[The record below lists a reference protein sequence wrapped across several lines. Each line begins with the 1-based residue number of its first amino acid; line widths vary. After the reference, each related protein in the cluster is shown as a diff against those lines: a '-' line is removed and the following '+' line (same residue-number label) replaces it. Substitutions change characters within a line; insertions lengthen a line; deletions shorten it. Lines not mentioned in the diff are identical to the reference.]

1 MWHKLPIFAAP
12 EEKTTIFTMKH
23 RYQLIR
29 PLLRDRILLLD
40 GAMGSLIQKVGLSEA
55 DFRGSLFA
63 NHPCPLK
70 GDNDVLS
77 LTRPDVIKDIHR
89 QYLEAGADI
98 IETNSF
104 NATSISQADYQ
115 LEAAV
120 YDINAA
126 AARNA
131 KEMALQFSSDA
142 KPRFV
147 AGSMGPTNKTAS
159 MSPDVNNPG
168 FRAIT
173 FDQLVT
179 AYTEQARG
187 LLDGGVDIFLVETIF
202 DGLNAKAALY
212 AIERELKVRGLEGF
226 PVMVSATVADKSGRI
241 LSGQT
246 LDAFLYSVSHID
258 LLTFGLNCSF
268 GAHDMMPYLTEIGRK
283 SPFYVSA
290 YPNAGLPNQFGEYD
304 ETPDVM
310 AAKVQDFL
318 DQGIVNILGGCCGTT
333 PAHIAAMAARLKNYK
348 VHRPAPPAHEM
359 CLSGIDGEVVSKSIK
374 PFYKVGERTNV
385 AGSRKFLRLINE
397 KKYDEALDIA
407 RSEVEAGADIIDV
420 NMDDAMLDAAAEM
433 TTFLNLMAAEPDVA
447 RLPVMIDS
455 SKWEVIEAGLK
466 CLQGKAIVNSISL
479 KKGEEEFLREAA
491 IIQSYGAA
499 VVVMAFD
506 EVGQATCFER
516 RTEICSRAYK
526 LLTERLNFE
535 PADIIFDPNV
545 LAIATGL
552 PEHDGYAV
560 DFIRTVEWIKANL
573 PHAKISGGISN
584 LSFSFRGNTHVRE
597 SMHSVFLHYAVA
609 KGMDMGIVN
618 PAAMI
623 AYEDIEPDLRD
634 KIEDLVLNRRPDATD
649 IMLSAA
655 EQFKAGKGGPAH
667 AANDEW
673 RGLPVAERL
682 QYALRKGVT
691 EHLEEDLAEARPLYP
706 RALDIIEKPLM
717 DGMNQVGELF
727 GQGKMFLP
735 QVVKT
740 ARVMK
745 RAVEI
750 LQPIIQ
756 EEKRAAGQE
765 GTSAG
770 RVIMA
775 TVKGDVH
782 DIGKNIVCVVLACNN
797 FEIIDLGVM
806 VETDKI
812 VEAAISERADAIGLS
827 GLITPSLD
835 EMIAVVK
842 ALEAKGLKIP
852 VMIGGATTSA
862 VHTAVKI
869 APCYSG
875 PVIYVK
881 DASQNAYV
889 LNAILSHDERFLERL
904 KADQERLRR
913 ENAAARPETLTLAE
927 ARSRAFKAD
936 WEGASFTK
944 PSTPG
949 VSVMHKVPL
958 AELTPFVNW
967 RMFFNAWKIG
977 GQYAEAAT
985 LTSKEERERWLRG
998 FSTEE
1003 EAKAEEALRLAADA
1017 QEHLKRLIDGHMT
1030 EAHAIVGLFPANSV
1044 GDDTVAIYADEERG
1058 RELARFQFMRQLS
1071 VNADGSTLSLADYI
1085 APAGFPDHLGL
1096 FAATSGVGLK
1106 ERTDKLKAEGNDYS
1120 AIMYQLL
1127 ADRLVEALSEWLHYK
1142 VRTRMWGYVP
1152 DEKCDP
1158 AEILKGHYQG
1168 IRPAIGYPVSPDHGH
1183 KRVLFDVMGVE
1194 GSIPMRLNKELMME
1208 PASSVCGFY
1217 FSHPFAGYFSV
1228 GRGAPPEV

>member
-1 MWHKLPIFAAP
+1 MNCELKN
-12 EEKTTIFTMKH
+12 
-23 RYQLIR
+23 
-29 PLLRDRILLLD
+29 LLAQRILVLD
-40 GAMGSLIQKVGLSEA
+40 GAMGSMIQKYGLTEN
-55 DFRGSLFA
+55 DFRGQLFA
-63 NHPCPLK
+63 SHPCPLT
-70 GDNDVLS
+70 GDNDILS
-77 LTRPDVIKDIHR
+77 LTRPDVIKEIHR
-89 QYLEAGADI
+89 KYLEAGADI

-104 NATSISQADYQ
+104 NATTISQADYQ
-115 LEAAV
+115 METHV
-120 YDINAA
+120 YDINLA

-131 KEMALQFSSDA
+131 RQAADEFSTPD

-159 MSPDVNNPG
+159 MSPDVNDPG
-168 FRAIT
+168 YRAIT
-173 FDQLVT
+173 FDQLVE
-179 AYTEQARG
+179 AYTTQVRG
-187 LLDGGVDIFLVETIF
+187 LMDGGVDIFLVETIF
-202 DGLNAKAALY
+202 DGLNAKAALF
-212 AIERELKVRGLEGF
+212 AIEAEVKARGLDKF

-246 LDAFLYSVSHID
+246 IDAFLYSVSHID

-268 GAHDMMPYLTEIGRK
+268 GAEEMMPYLTEIGRK

-290 YPNAGLPNQFGEYD
+290 YPNAGLPNQFGQYD
-304 ETPDVM
+304 ETPEMM
-310 AAKVQDFL
+310 ADKVQAFL
-318 DQGIVNILGGCCGTT
+318 DAGTVNVIGGCCGTT
-333 PAHIAAMAARLKNYK
+333 PEHIAAIVRRLEQHYK
-348 VHRPAPPAHEM
+348 KHEPAEPQHLM
-359 CLSGIDGEVVSKSIK
+359 RLSGIDGEVVDKQVK
-374 PFYKVGERTNV
+374 PFYKIGERTNV

-407 RSEVEAGADIIDV
+407 RAEAQAGADVIDV

-516 RTEICSRAYK
+516 RTEICARAYK
-526 LLTERLNFE
+526 LLTEKLNFE

-552 PEHDGYAV
+552 PEHDNYAV
-560 DFIRTVEWIKANL
+560 DFIKTVEWIKANL
-573 PHAKISGGISN
+573 PYAKISGGISN

-618 PAAMI
+618 PQAMI
-623 AYEDIEPDLRD
+623 AYDDIEPDLRD

-649 IMLSAA
+649 IMLSVADQYKTGGAKTAA
-655 EQFKAGKGGPAH
+655 PAETD
-667 AANDEW
+667 AW
-673 RGLPVAERL
+673 RSEPVAERL
-682 QYALRKGVT
+682 AYALQKGLT
-691 EHLEEDLAEARPLYP
+691 DHLEEDLQEALTLYP

-717 DGMNQVGELF
+717 NGMNRVGELF
-727 GQGKMFLP
+727 GAGKMFLP

-750 LQPIIQ
+750 LQPII
-756 EEKRAAGQE
+756 EREKRAAGQE

-806 VETDKI
+806 VETEKI
-812 VEAAISERADAIGLS
+812 VQAAIEKKADAIGLS

-875 PVIYVK
+875 PVVYVK

-889 LNAILSHDERFLERL
+889 LNCIFSHDERFLTNL
-904 KADQERLRR
+904 KAEQERLRQ
-913 ENAAARPETLTLAE
+913 ENAGARPADMTDAE
-927 ARSRAFKAD
+927 ARQHALRTD
-936 WEGASFTK
+936 WAA
-944 PSTPG
+944 
-949 VSVMHKVPL
+949 VSLTEPKVPGINV
-958 AELTPFVNW
+958 LTDIPLEPLFPLINW
-967 RMFFNAWKIG
+967 RMFYHAWKVDEKSG
-977 GQYAEAAT
+977 EAA
-985 LTSKEERERWLRG
+985 KLR
-998 FSTEE
+998 
-1003 EAKAEEALRLAADA
+1003 KDAETYLR
-1017 QEHLKRLIDGHMT
+1017 RLVD
-1030 EAHAIVGLFPANSV
+1030 EKLSSAHAVVGLLPANNI
-1044 GDDTVAIYADEERG
+1044 GDDVVAVYADESRTTEM
-1058 RELARFQFMRQLS
+1058 ARYAFMRQHALS
-1071 VNADGSTLSLADYI
+1071 EREGACLSLADYV
-1085 APAGFPDHLGL
+1085 APAPYADHIGF
-1096 FAATSGVGLK
+1096 FAATTGVGLR
-1106 ERTDKLKAEGNDYS
+1106 ERTDKMRTEGDDYS
-1120 AIMYQLL
+1120 AIMFQLL

-1142 VRTRMWGYVP
+1142 VRTEMWGYAP
-1152 DEKCDP
+1152 DEKFDA
-1158 AEILKGHYQG
+1158 AEMLRGHYQG
-1168 IRPAIGYPVSPDHGH
+1168 IRPAIGYPISPDHSH
-1183 KRVLFDVMGVE
+1183 KTTLFEMMKVSDR
-1194 GSIPMRLNKELMME
+1194 IPMILNETLMME

-1217 FSHPFAGYFSV
+1217 FAHPFCRYFSV
-1228 GRGAPPEV
+1228 NSL

>member
-1 MWHKLPIFAAP
+1 MNCELKN
-12 EEKTTIFTMKH
+12 
-23 RYQLIR
+23 LIAQ
-29 PLLRDRILLLD
+29 RILVLD
-40 GAMGSLIQKVGLSEA
+40 GAMGSMIQGYGLTEE
-55 DFRGSLFA
+55 DFRGQRFA
-63 NHPCPLK
+63 NHPCPLM

-104 NATSISQADYQ
+104 NATTISQADYQ
-115 LEAAV
+115 MEAHV
-120 YDINAA
+120 YDINLA

-131 KEMALQFSSDA
+131 REVADELSTPE

-159 MSPDVNNPG
+159 MSPDVNDPG
-168 FRAIT
+168 YRAIT
-173 FDQLVT
+173 FDQLVE
-179 AYTEQARG
+179 AYSTQVRG
-187 LLDGGVDIFLVETIF
+187 LLDGGVDVFLVETIF

-212 AIERELKVRGLEGF
+212 AIEAELKARGISGF

-246 LDAFLYSVSHID
+246 IDAFLYSVSHIE

-268 GAHDMMPYLTEIGRK
+268 GAEEMMPYLTEIGRK

-290 YPNAGLPNQFGEYD
+290 YPNAGLPNQFGQYD
-304 ETPDVM
+304 ETPEIM
-310 AAKVQDFL
+310 ADKVQAFL
-318 DQGIVNILGGCCGTT
+318 DAGTVNVIGGCCGTT
-333 PAHIAAMAARLKNYK
+333 PAHIAAIVRRLEQHYK
-348 VHRPAPPAHEM
+348 KHEPAEPQHLM
-359 CLSGIDGEVVSKSIK
+359 RLSGIDGEVVDKQIK
-374 PFYKVGERTNV
+374 PFYKIGERTNV

-407 RSEVEAGADIIDV
+407 RAEAQAGADVIDV

-516 RTEICSRAYK
+516 RTEICARAYK
-526 LLTERLNFE
+526 LLTEKLNFE

-552 PEHDGYAV
+552 PEHDNYAV
-560 DFIRTVEWIKANL
+560 DFIKTVEWIKANL
-573 PHAKISGGISN
+573 PYAKISGGISN

-618 PAAMI
+618 PQAMI
-623 AYEDIEPDLRD
+623 AYDDIEPDLRD

-649 IMLSAA
+649 IMLSVADQYKTGAA
-655 EQFKAGKGGPAH
+655 KTAAPAETD
-667 AANDEW
+667 AW
-673 RGLPVAERL
+673 RSEPVAERL
-682 QYALRKGVT
+682 AYALQKGLT
-691 EHLEEDLAEARPLYP
+691 DHLEEDLNEALTLYP

-717 DGMNQVGELF
+717 NGMNRVGELF
-727 GQGKMFLP
+727 GAGKMFLP

-750 LQPIIQ
+750 LQPIIEQ
-756 EEKRAAGQE
+756 EKRAAGQE

-806 VETDKI
+806 VETEKI
-812 VEAAISERADAIGLS
+812 VQAAIEQKADAIGLS

-869 APCYSG
+869 APNYSG

-889 LNAILSHDERFLERL
+889 LNCIFSHDERFLTNLRAE
-904 KADQERLRR
+904 QERLRQ
-913 ENAAARPETLTLAE
+913 ENAGAKPAGMTDAE
-927 ARSRAFKAD
+927 ARQHALKTD
-936 WEGASFTK
+936 WAS
-944 PSTPG
+944 
-949 VSVMHKVPL
+949 VSLTAPKVPGINV
-958 AELTPFVNW
+958 LTDIPLEPLFPLINW
-967 RMFFNAWKIG
+967 RMFYYAWKVDEKSP
-977 GQYAEAAT
+977 EAA
-985 LTSKEERERWLRG
+985 KLR
-998 FSTEE
+998 
-1003 EAKAEEALRLAADA
+1003 ADA
-1017 QEHLKRLIDGHMT
+1017 EVYLRRLVDEKLT
-1030 EAHAIVGLFPANSV
+1030 TAHAVVGLLPANNI
-1044 GDDTVAIYADEERG
+1044 GDDTVAVYADETRTAEM
-1058 RELARFQFMRQLS
+1058 ARYTFMRQHTIS
-1071 VNADGSTLSLADYI
+1071 ERDDACLSLADYV
-1085 APAGFPDHLGL
+1085 APAPHADHLGF
-1096 FAATSGVGLK
+1096 FAATSGVGLR
-1106 ERTDKLKAEGNDYS
+1106 ERTDKMRAEGDDYS
-1120 AIMYQLL
+1120 AIMFQLL

-1142 VRTRMWGYVP
+1142 VRTEMWGYAP
-1152 DEKCDP
+1152 DEKFD
-1158 AEILKGHYQG
+1158 ASEMLHGHYQG
-1168 IRPAIGYPVSPDHGH
+1168 IRPAIGYPISPDHSH
-1183 KRVLFDVMGVE
+1183 KTTLFEMMNVSGR
-1194 GSIPMRLNKELMME
+1194 IPMILNETLMME

-1217 FSHPFAGYFSV
+1217 FAHPFCKYFSV
-1228 GRGAPPEV
+1228 NS

>member
-1 MWHKLPIFAAP
+1 MNCELKKLLA
-12 EEKTTIFTMKH
+12 
-23 RYQLIR
+23 Q
-29 PLLRDRILLLD
+29 RILVLD
-40 GAMGSLIQKVGLSEA
+40 GAMGSMIQKYGLTEN
-55 DFRGSLFA
+55 DFRGQLFA
-63 NHPCPLK
+63 SHPCPLT

-77 LTRPDVIKDIHR
+77 LTRPDVIKEIHR
-89 QYLEAGADI
+89 KYLEAGADI

-104 NATSISQADYQ
+104 NATTISQADYQ
-115 LEAAV
+115 MEAHV
-120 YDINAA
+120 YDINLA

-131 KEMALQFSSDA
+131 RQVADEFSTPG

-159 MSPDVNNPG
+159 MSPDVNDPG
-168 FRAIT
+168 YRAIT
-173 FDQLVT
+173 FDQLVE
-179 AYTEQARG
+179 AYTTQVRG
-187 LLDGGVDIFLVETIF
+187 LMDGGVDIFLVETIF
-202 DGLNAKAALY
+202 DGLNAKAALF
-212 AIERELKVRGLEGF
+212 AIEAEVKARGLDKF

-246 LDAFLYSVSHID
+246 IDAFLYSVSHID

-268 GAHDMMPYLTEIGRK
+268 GAEEMMPYLTEIGRK

-290 YPNAGLPNQFGEYD
+290 YPNAGLPNQFGQYD
-304 ETPDVM
+304 ETPEMM
-310 AAKVQDFL
+310 ADKVQAFL
-318 DQGIVNILGGCCGTT
+318 DAGTVNVIGGCCGTT
-333 PAHIAAMAARLKNYK
+333 PEHIAAIVRRLEQHYK
-348 VHRPAPPAHEM
+348 KHEPAEPQHLM
-359 CLSGIDGEVVSKSIK
+359 RLSGIDGEVVDKQVK
-374 PFYKVGERTNV
+374 PFYKIGERTNV

-407 RSEVEAGADIIDV
+407 RAEAQAGADVIDV

-516 RTEICSRAYK
+516 RTEICTRAYK
-526 LLTERLNFE
+526 LLTEKLNFE

-552 PEHDGYAV
+552 PEHDNYAV
-560 DFIRTVEWIKANL
+560 DFIKTVEWIKANL
-573 PHAKISGGISN
+573 PYAKISGGISN

-618 PAAMI
+618 PQAMI
-623 AYEDIEPDLRD
+623 AYDDIEPDLRD

-649 IMLSAA
+649 IMLSVADQYKTGGAKTAA
-655 EQFKAGKGGPAH
+655 PAETD
-667 AANDEW
+667 AW
-673 RGLPVAERL
+673 RSEPVAERL
-682 QYALRKGVT
+682 AYALQKGLT
-691 EHLEEDLAEARPLYP
+691 DHLEEDLQEALTLYP

-717 DGMNQVGELF
+717 NGMNRVGELF
-727 GQGKMFLP
+727 GAGKMFLP

-750 LQPIIQ
+750 LQPIIEQ
-756 EEKRAAGQE
+756 EKRAAGQE

-806 VETDKI
+806 VETEKI
-812 VEAAISERADAIGLS
+812 VQAAIEQKADAIGLS

-875 PVIYVK
+875 PVVYVK

-889 LNAILSHDERFLERL
+889 LNCIFSHDERFLTNL
-904 KADQERLRR
+904 KAEQERLRQ
-913 ENAAARPETLTLAE
+913 ENAGARPAEMTDAE
-927 ARSRAFKAD
+927 ARQHALRTD
-936 WEGASFTK
+936 WAA
-944 PSTPG
+944 
-949 VSVMHKVPL
+949 VSLTEPKVPGINV
-958 AELTPFVNW
+958 LTDIPLEPLFPLINW
-967 RMFFNAWKIG
+967 RMFYYAWKVDEKSD
-977 GQYAEAAT
+977 EAAKLRKDAET
-985 LTSKEERERWLRG
+985 YLRRLVDEKLTS
-998 FSTEE
+998 
-1003 EAKAEEALRLAADA
+1003 
-1017 QEHLKRLIDGHMT
+1017 
-1030 EAHAIVGLFPANSV
+1030 AHAVVGLLPANNI
-1044 GDDTVAIYADEERG
+1044 GDDVVAVYADESRTTEM
-1058 RELARFQFMRQLS
+1058 ARYTFMRQHVLS
-1071 VNADGSTLSLADYI
+1071 EREGICLSLADYV
-1085 APAGFPDHLGL
+1085 APAPYADHIGF
-1096 FAATSGVGLK
+1096 FAATTGVGLR
-1106 ERTDKLKAEGNDYS
+1106 ERTDKMRAEGDDYS
-1120 AIMYQLL
+1120 AIMFQLL
-1127 ADRLVEALSEWLHYK
+1127 ADRLVEALSEWLHYN
-1142 VRTRMWGYVP
+1142 VRTEMWGYAS
-1152 DEKCDP
+1152 DEKFDA
-1158 AEILKGHYQG
+1158 AEMLRGHYQG
-1168 IRPAIGYPVSPDHGH
+1168 IRPAIGYPISPDHSH
-1183 KRVLFDVMGVE
+1183 KTTLFEMMKVSDR
-1194 GSIPMRLNKELMME
+1194 IPMILNETLMME

-1217 FSHPFAGYFSV
+1217 FAHPFCRYFSV
-1228 GRGAPPEV
+1228 NS

>member
-1 MWHKLPIFAAP
+1 MNCELKKLIA
-12 EEKTTIFTMKH
+12 
-23 RYQLIR
+23 Q
-29 PLLRDRILLLD
+29 RILVLD
-40 GAMGSLIQKVGLSEA
+40 GAMGSMIQGYGLTEE
-55 DFRGSLFA
+55 DFRGQRFA
-63 NHPCPLK
+63 NHPCPLM

-104 NATSISQADYQ
+104 NATTISQADYQ
-115 LEAAV
+115 MEAHV
-120 YDINAA
+120 YDINLA

-131 KEMALQFSSDA
+131 REVADELSTPE

-159 MSPDVNNPG
+159 MSPDVNDPG
-168 FRAIT
+168 YRAIT
-173 FDQLVT
+173 FDQLVE
-179 AYTEQARG
+179 AYSTQVRG
-187 LLDGGVDIFLVETIF
+187 LLDGGVDVFLVETIF

-212 AIERELKVRGLEGF
+212 AIEAELKARGISGF

-246 LDAFLYSVSHID
+246 IDAFLYSVSHIE

-268 GAHDMMPYLTEIGRK
+268 GAEEMMPYLTEIGRK

-290 YPNAGLPNQFGEYD
+290 YPNAGLPNQFGQYD
-304 ETPDVM
+304 ETPEIM
-310 AAKVQDFL
+310 ADKVQAFL
-318 DQGIVNILGGCCGTT
+318 DAGTVNVIGGCCGTT
-333 PAHIAAMAARLKNYK
+333 PAHIAAIVRRLEQHYK
-348 VHRPAPPAHEM
+348 KHEPAEPQHLM
-359 CLSGIDGEVVSKSIK
+359 RLSGIDGEVVDKQIK
-374 PFYKVGERTNV
+374 PFYKIGERTNV

-407 RSEVEAGADIIDV
+407 RAEAQAGADVIDV

-516 RTEICSRAYK
+516 RTEICARAYK
-526 LLTERLNFE
+526 LLTEKLNFE

-552 PEHDGYAV
+552 PEHDNYAV
-560 DFIRTVEWIKANL
+560 DFIKTVEWIKANL
-573 PHAKISGGISN
+573 PYAKISGGISN

-618 PAAMI
+618 PQAMI
-623 AYEDIEPDLRD
+623 AYDDIEPDLRD

-649 IMLSAA
+649 IMLSVADQYKTGAA
-655 EQFKAGKGGPAH
+655 KTAAPAETD
-667 AANDEW
+667 AW
-673 RGLPVAERL
+673 RSEPVAERL
-682 QYALRKGVT
+682 AYALQKGLT
-691 EHLEEDLAEARPLYP
+691 DHLEEDLNEALTLYP

-717 DGMNQVGELF
+717 NGMNRVGELF
-727 GQGKMFLP
+727 GAGKMFLP

-750 LQPIIQ
+750 LQPIIEQ
-756 EEKRAAGQE
+756 EKRAAGQE

-806 VETDKI
+806 VETEKI
-812 VEAAISERADAIGLS
+812 VQAAIEQKADAIGLS

-869 APCYSG
+869 APNYSG

-889 LNAILSHDERFLERL
+889 LNCIFSHDERFLTNLRAE
-904 KADQERLRR
+904 QERLRQ
-913 ENAAARPETLTLAE
+913 ENAGAKPAGMTDAE
-927 ARSRAFKAD
+927 ARQHALKTD
-936 WEGASFTK
+936 WAS
-944 PSTPG
+944 
-949 VSVMHKVPL
+949 VSLTAPKVPGINV
-958 AELTPFVNW
+958 LTDIPLEPLFPLINW
-967 RMFFNAWKIG
+967 RMFYYAWKVDEKSP
-977 GQYAEAAT
+977 EAA
-985 LTSKEERERWLRG
+985 KLR
-998 FSTEE
+998 
-1003 EAKAEEALRLAADA
+1003 ADA
-1017 QEHLKRLIDGHMT
+1017 EVYLRRLVDEKLT
-1030 EAHAIVGLFPANSV
+1030 TAHAVVGLLPANNI
-1044 GDDTVAIYADEERG
+1044 GDDTVAVYADETRTAEM
-1058 RELARFQFMRQLS
+1058 ARYTFMRQHTIS
-1071 VNADGSTLSLADYI
+1071 ERDDACLSLADYV
-1085 APAGFPDHLGL
+1085 APAPHADHLGF
-1096 FAATSGVGLK
+1096 FAATSGVGLR
-1106 ERTDKLKAEGNDYS
+1106 ERTDKMRAEGDDYS
-1120 AIMYQLL
+1120 AIMFQLL

-1142 VRTRMWGYVP
+1142 VRTEMWGYAP
-1152 DEKCDP
+1152 DEKFD
-1158 AEILKGHYQG
+1158 ASEMLHGHYQG
-1168 IRPAIGYPVSPDHGH
+1168 IRPAIGYPISPDHSH
-1183 KRVLFDVMGVE
+1183 KTTLFEMMNVSGR
-1194 GSIPMRLNKELMME
+1194 IPMILNETLMME

-1217 FSHPFAGYFSV
+1217 FAHPFCKYFSV
-1228 GRGAPPEV
+1228 NS